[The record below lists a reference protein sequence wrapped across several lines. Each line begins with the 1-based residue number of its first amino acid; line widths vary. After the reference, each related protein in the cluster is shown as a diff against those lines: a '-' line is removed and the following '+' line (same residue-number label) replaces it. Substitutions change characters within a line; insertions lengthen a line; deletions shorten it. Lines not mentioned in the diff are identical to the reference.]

1 MPSLPYSCPPF
12 IEFVVYTHSI
22 NFGILK
28 ISLQWEKIE
37 SILVYTTR
45 YIHKVKWKSIS
56 KVILRLY
63 WEATSVPRDLKH
75 ASQLTLGLRA
85 LPARSQSAWLLWPV
99 LALLCNHLHI
109 KGVRT
114 VREGCQ
120 LHGNGGG
127 EAEKVWTM
135 VQGLTVNC
143 CVTSIT
149 ITCFLQMLP
158 SSSPLPMFYVISFWA
173 AQLRQDGVRKADGIL
188 LTPDEVI

>member
-1 MPSLPYSCPPF
+1 MPSLRYSFPPF
-12 IEFVVYTHSI
+12 IEFVLYIHSI
-22 NFGILK
+22 NFGILN

-45 YIHKVKWKSIS
+45 YIHKVKWESIS

-63 WEATSVPRDLKH
+63 WEATSVPKDLKH
-75 ASQLTLGLRA
+75 ASQLTLRLIA
-85 LPARSQSAWLLWPV
+85 LLILSQSAWLLWPV
-99 LALLCNHLHI
+99 LALLCNYLHI

-120 LHGNGGG
+120 LHGNGDG
-127 EAEKVWTM
+127 EAQKVWTM

-143 CVTSIT
+143 CVTSIA
-149 ITCFLQMLP
+149 ITCFLRMLP
-158 SSSPLPMFYVISFWA
+158 SSSPLPTFYVISFWA

-188 LTPDEVI
+188 PIPDEVI